1 MKARGGVTAKV
12 SVTARVWV
20 TASVGF
26 SPRLEQ
32 FVYYTDKYLPSEIIY
47 CEIRKVMSSLYFGL

>member
-1 MKARGGVTAKV
+1 MTARGGVTARGRVTAKV

-26 SPRLEQ
+26 IPSLEQ
-32 FVYYTDKYLPSEIIY
+32 LVYYTDIYLPSEIIY
-47 CEIRKVMSSLYFGL
+47 C